1 LYKKLAGQTLIYGLG
16 TVVPRLLNY
25 SILTIYYTRLF
36 SVEQFGVLT
45 ELYAYVTFLLIF
57 LTYGMET
64 GYFRF
69 SIEDKDGKAYSSII
83 ISLFITSAAFLLGVL
98 IFQSEIAG
106 VLDYRGN
113 SEFITML
120 AAVVAIDAFCAIPF
134 AKLRKEERSIKFSA
148 LKIVNVLVTIVSV
161 VFFYELL
168 PWIIEKYPMGLFIK
182 LRTDITYVL
191 LANLIGSVIVLIF
204 LLPEIFDIK
213 LVFKWNLLKQI
224 LIYSLPLLLAGLAGT
239 INETLD
245 RVMMKYLITD
255 KKEALYALGIYGA
268 NYKIAT
274 LLLIFIQMFRY
285 AIEPFYFNYYGKK
298 DDKAVFAQ
306 IMRLFIAIM
315 VVLCLFIMLYLKYMK
330 YFISAK
336 FHEGLFIVPIILAS
350 YVIYGVILNLSIWYK
365 LTKQTVFGAVVTIVG
380 AALTIIINFIYVPKY
395 SYTGAAVGHIVAY
408 VVMMVISYIWGQ
420 KYFYVDYKLGRIT
433 EYILVALFIFVLD
446 WYIIPDFF
454 IFGDVFKGILLV
466 AYSVYIIKREKL
478 ISINKLIKW
487 KLG

>member
-1 LYKKLAGQTLIYGLG
+1 MYKKLAGQTLIYGLG

-69 SIEDKDGKAYSSII
+69 SIEDKEGKAYSSII
-83 ISLFITSAAFLLGVL
+83 ISLFFTSTSFLLGVL
-98 IFQSEIAG
+98 FFRNQIAG
-106 VLDYRGN
+106 ALDYKGN

-120 AAVVAIDAFCAIPF
+120 AAVVSIDAFCAIPF
-134 AKLRKEERSIKFSA
+134 AKLRKEERSIKFSV
-148 LKIVNVLVTIVSV
+148 LKIVNVLATIICV
-161 VFFYELL
+161 VFFYEIL

-182 LRTDITYVL
+182 LRSDITYVL
-191 LANLIGSVIVLIF
+191 LSNLIASAIVLIF

-213 LVFKWNLLKQI
+213 MVFNWAILKKI
-224 LIYSLPLLLAGLAGT
+224 LIYSLPLLLAGLGGT
-239 INETLD
+239 VNETLD
-245 RVMMKYLITD
+245 RVMMKYLIAD

-285 AIEPFYFNYYGKK
+285 AIEPFFFNYYGQK
-298 DDKAVFAQ
+298 DDRKIFSQ

-315 VVLCLFIMLYLKYMK
+315 LVLCLVIMLYLKYMK

-336 FHEGLFIVPIILAS
+336 FHEGLFIVPMILIS
-350 YVIYGVILNLSIWYK
+350 YIIYGIILNLSIWYK
-365 LTKQTVFGAVVTIVG
+365 LTKQTIFGAVVTIVG
-380 AALTIIINFIYVPKY
+380 AALTIITNLMYVPKY
-395 SYTGAAVGHIVAY
+395 SYTGAAAGHIVAY
-408 VVMMVISYIWGQ
+408 VGMMVISYIWGQ
-420 KYFYVDYKLGRIT
+420 KYFYIDYKLGRIT
-433 EYILVALFIFVLD
+433 EYFLVALAIFVID
-446 WYIIPDFF
+446 RYFIPD
-454 IFGDVFKGILLV
+454 IFVISDLFSGLIILGY
-466 AYSVYIIKREKL
+466 AYYVMKRENL
-478 ISINKLIKW
+478 FSFNKLLKW
-487 KLG
+487 KLE

>member
-1 LYKKLAGQTLIYGLG
+1 LYKKLAGQTIIYGLG

-36 SVEQFGVLT
+36 SVEQFGILT
-45 ELYAYVTFLLIF
+45 ELYAYVTFLLII

-69 SIEDKDGKAYSSII
+69 SLEDKDGKAYSSII
-83 ISLFITSAAFLLGVL
+83 ISLFITSISFLIGVL
-98 IFQSEIAG
+98 LLQNEIAEI
-106 VLDYRGN
+106 LEYKGN

-120 AAVVAIDAFCAIPF
+120 AAVVAIDSFCAIPF
-134 AKLRKEERSIKFSA
+134 AKLRKEERSVKFSA
-148 LKIVNVLVTIVSV
+148 LKIVNVIVTIAAV
-161 VFFYELL
+161 VFFYEFL
-168 PWIIEKYPMGLFIK
+168 PYIIEKYPLGLFIK
-182 LRTDITYVL
+182 LRSDVTYVL
-191 LANLIGSVIVLIF
+191 LANLLGSIIVLLL
-204 LLPEIFDIK
+204 LLPEIFEIK
-213 LVFKWNLLKQI
+213 LVFNWTILKQI
-224 LIYSLPLLLAGLAGT
+224 LFYSLPLLLSGLAGT

-298 DDKAVFAQ
+298 DDRKIFSQV
-306 IMRLFIAIM
+306 MRLFIGGILI
-315 VVLCLFIMLYLKYMK
+315 LCLIIMLYLRYMK
-330 YFISAK
+330 YFIAEK

-365 LTKQTVFGAVVTIVG
+365 LTKQTMYGAVITIVG
-380 AALTIIINFIYVPKY
+380 ATLTVIINVIYVPKY
-395 SYTGAAVGHIVAY
+395 SYTGAAIGHIVAY
-408 VVMMVISYIWGQ
+408 VIMMVLSFVWGQ
-420 KYFYVDYKLGRIT
+420 KYFYIDYKLGRIS
-433 EYILVALFIFVLD
+433 EYILVSLVIFALGWYVIPDLFIIGDLCRGVLVVGYSY
-446 WYIIPDFF
+446 YILRRENLF
-454 IFGDVFKGILLV
+454 
-466 AYSVYIIKREKL
+466 SIKKHL
-478 ISINKLIKW
+478 KW

>member
-69 SIEDKDGKAYSSII
+69 SIEDKDGNAYSSII
-83 ISLFITSAAFLLGVL
+83 ISLFITSAVFLVGVL

-113 SEFITML
+113 TEFITML
-120 AAVVAIDAFCAIPF
+120 AAVVSIDAFCAIPF
-134 AKLRKEERSIKFSA
+134 AKLRKEERSIKFSV
-148 LKIVNVLVTIVSV
+148 LKIVNVVVTIVSV
-161 VFFYELL
+161 VFFYEFL
-168 PWIIEKYPMGLFIK
+168 PWIMEKYPMGLFIK

-191 LANLIGSVIVLIF
+191 LANLIGSFIVLIF

-315 VVLCLFIMLYLKYMK
+315 IVLCLFIMLYLKYMK
-330 YFISAK
+330 YFISVK

-395 SYTGAAVGHIVAY
+395 SYTGAAVGHIAAY

>member
-69 SIEDKDGKAYSSII
+69 SMEDKDGKAYSSII
-83 ISLFITSAAFLLGVL
+83 ISLFVTSAGFLLGVL
-98 IFQSEIAG
+98 IFKNEISSA
-106 VLDYRGN
+106 LDYKGN
-113 SEFITML
+113 SEFIIML

-148 LKIVNVLVTIVSV
+148 LKIINVLATIICV
-161 VFFYELL
+161 VFFYEIL
-168 PWIIEKYPMGLFIK
+168 PWIIEKFPIGLFIK
-182 LRTDITYVL
+182 LRSDITYVL
-191 LANLIGSVIVLIF
+191 LSNLIASIIVLIL
-204 LLPEIFDIK
+204 LLPEIFEIK
-213 LVFKWNLLKQI
+213 MVFNWTILKQI

-245 RVMMKYLITD
+245 RVMMKYLIAD

-285 AIEPFYFNYYGKK
+285 AIEPFYFNYYGQK
-298 DDKAVFAQ
+298 DDRKIFAQ
-306 IMRLFIAIM
+306 IMRLFIAVMII
-315 VVLCLFIMLYLKYMK
+315 LCLLIMLYLKYMK
-330 YFISAK
+330 YFIAVK
-336 FHEGLFIVPIILAS
+336 FHEGLFIVPMILGS
-350 YVIYGVILNLSIWYK
+350 YVIYGIILNLSIWYK

-380 AALTIIINFIYVPKY
+380 AALTIITNLMYVPKY
-395 SYTGAAVGHIVAY
+395 SYTGAAFGHIIAY

-433 EYILVALFIFVLD
+433 EYILVALVIFVLD
-446 WYIIPDFF
+446 WYVIPDIF
-454 IFGDVFKGILLV
+454 IVSDALKGLLILF
-466 AYSVYIIKREKL
+466 YTYYIFKRENLFSIKKL
-478 ISINKLIKW
+478 LKW
-487 KLG
+487 KLE